1 MATVPGEIAYPL
13 GINLREGIFIQLPA
27 FTVIFQKYLTHP
39 FGLQEGLSEGH
50 HRLPSIGSHSTSV
63 KLVGAQGPPSGVIVT
78 SSAGRM
84 GSSAGCWTLRMS
96 SPLGRVKQL
105 HAVLS

>member
-27 FTVIFQKYLTHP
+27 FT
-39 FGLQEGLSEGH
+39 GLSEGH

-96 SPLGRVKQL
+96 SPLGRA
-105 HAVLS
+105 AVSWFLAILRGIPGAV